1 MKEITS
7 ITKQLTNPRVVMG
20 QVNEIL
26 EKVDPGF
33 QEIQQAYRANVAQ
46 LQEESAGR
54 ETEQIKTYL
63 DARERAFSQEVLYIA
78 FQGLFLNM
86 EIFRNPV
93 NGLLLQDGYETL
105 NREYLLE
112 SLPGVQLARRQA
124 KAARPKPRS
133 QKVQRLLE
141 GIVEYYSYLETVGY
155 KVAHYIG
162 FRLADELLYYV
173 LPGYANNQANTIA
186 YAGALEKYLQIH
198 LDALG

>member
-20 QVNEIL
+20 QVYEVL
-26 EKVDPGF
+26 EKVDPDF
-33 QEIQQAYRANVAQ
+33 REIQQAYKANVAQ

-54 ETEQIKTYL
+54 ESEQIKTYL
-63 DARERAFSQEVLYIA
+63 DAKERAFSQEVLYIA

-93 NGLLLQDGYETL
+93 NGLLLQGGYETL

-112 SLPGVQLARRQA
+112 SLPGVQLARGQA
-124 KAARPKPRS
+124 KAARPKPWS
-133 QKVQRLLE
+133 LKVQCLLE
-141 GIVEYYSYLETVGY
+141 GIGEYYAYLETVGY

-198 LDALG
+198 LDTLG

>member
-7 ITKQLTNPRVVMG
+7 IAKQLTNPRVVMG
-20 QVNEIL
+20 KVHEVL
-26 EKVDPGF
+26 EQVDPGF
-33 QEIQQAYRANVAQ
+33 REIRQIYRENVAR
-46 LQEESAGR
+46 LREESTGR
-54 ETEQIKTYL
+54 ESEQIKTYL

-112 SLPGVQLARRQA
+112 SLPGVQQARRQA
-124 KAARPKPRS
+124 KSAQPKPRS

-141 GIVEYYSYLETVGY
+141 GIVEYYAYLETVGY

-173 LPGYANNQANTIA
+173 LPGYASNQANTIA

-198 LDALG
+198 LEALG